1 MRTLKTSR
9 RELEHVAVCV
19 TGEVSAEFIRDIQE
33 TMRREN
39 QRRRDAGRPGMS
51 YTVSGGEG
59 SPEEWLRKV
68 LNRDLENRA
77 TLTVHYIQGPVV
89 RLALT
94 GRQAAALRAAVEMEL
109 AHQRGQEL
117 RLSRLIGAGLAGVAR
132 CGGAAE
138 QYISGVRQDIAT
150 AAELAELRGQGHPG
164 RRRCRGMSRQLIV
177 AVLGLAL
184 RWHLWCWWSITQ
196 GYEL

>member
-59 SPEEWLRKV
+59 SPEEWIRKA
-68 LNRDLENRA
+68 LNQDLGNGAAR
-77 TLTVHYIQGPVV
+77 TVRCVQGPVV

-109 AHQRGQEL
+109 AHQYKIMTVPTL
-117 RLSRLIGAGLAGVAR
+117 LFFK
-132 CGGAAE
+132 GGKLVF
-138 QYISGVRQDIAT
+138 QNSGVINRK
-150 AAELAELRGQGHPG
+150 
-164 RRRCRGMSRQLIV
+164 QLESMLER
-177 AVLGLAL
+177 LG
-184 RWHLWCWWSITQ
+184 
-196 GYEL
+196 

>member
-59 SPEEWLRKV
+59 SPEEWIRKA
-68 LNRDLENRA
+68 LNQDLGNGAAR
-77 TLTVHYIQGPVV
+77 TVRCVQGPVV

-117 RLSRLIGAGLAGVAR
+117 RLSRLIGAGLAGCPVRRRRGAVHQR
-132 CGGAAE
+132 DTAGHSRGGGAC
-138 QYISGVRQDIAT
+138 G
-150 AAELAELRGQGHPG
+150 AAGQGHPG
-164 RRRCRGMSRQLIV
+164 RRRCRGMSRQLIA

-184 RWHLWCWWSITQ
+184 LLAFVVLVEYHA
-196 GYEL
+196 GV

>member
-59 SPEEWLRKV
+59 SPEEWIRKA
-68 LNRDLENRA
+68 LNQDLGNGAAR
-77 TLTVHYIQGPVV
+77 TVRCVQGPVV
-89 RLALT
+89 RL
-94 GRQAAALRAAVEMEL
+94 ALRAAVEMEL

-138 QYISGVRQDIAT
+138 QYISGIRRDIAV
-150 AAELAELRGQGHPG
+150 AAEPAELLDRAIRAAGGVG
-164 RRRCRGMSRQLIV
+164 
-177 AVLGLAL
+177 
-184 RWHLWCWWSITQ
+184 
-196 GYEL
+196 E

>member
-59 SPEEWLRKV
+59 SPEEWIRKA
-68 LNRDLENRA
+68 LNQDLGNGAAR
-77 TLTVHYIQGPVV
+77 TVRCVQGPVV

-117 RLSRLIGAGLAGVAR
+117 RLSRLIGAGLAGVRRRRGAVHQR
-132 CGGAAE
+132 DTAGHSRGGGAC
-138 QYISGVRQDIAT
+138 G
-150 AAELAELRGQGHPG
+150 AAGQGHPG
-164 RRRCRGMSRQLIV
+164 RRRCRGMSRQLIA

-184 RWHLWCWWSITQ
+184 LLAFVVLVEYHA
-196 GYEL
+196 GV

>member
-59 SPEEWLRKV
+59 SPEEWIRKA
-68 LNRDLENRA
+68 LNQDLGNGAAR
-77 TLTVHYIQGPVV
+77 TVRCVQGPVV

-117 RLSRLIGAGLAGVAR
+117 RLSRLIGAGLAGGAVHQRDTAGHSR
-132 CGGAAE
+132 GGGAC
-138 QYISGVRQDIAT
+138 G
-150 AAELAELRGQGHPG
+150 AAGQGHPG
-164 RRRCRGMSRQLIV
+164 RRRCRGMSRQLIA

-184 RWHLWCWWSITQ
+184 LLAFVVLVEYHA
-196 GYEL
+196 GV

>member
-59 SPEEWLRKV
+59 SPEEWIRKA
-68 LNRDLENRA
+68 LNQDLGNGAAR
-77 TLTVHYIQGPVV
+77 TVRCVQGPVV

-132 CGGAAE
+132 CGGAC
-138 QYISGVRQDIAT
+138 G
-150 AAELAELRGQGHPG
+150 AAGQGHPG
-164 RRRCRGMSRQLIV
+164 RRRCRGMSRQLIA

-184 RWHLWCWWSITQ
+184 LLAFVVLVEYHA
-196 GYEL
+196 GV

>member
-51 YTVSGGEG
+51 YT
-59 SPEEWLRKV
+59 
-68 LNRDLENRA
+68 
-77 TLTVHYIQGPVV
+77 VV

-138 QYISGVRQDIAT
+138 QYISGIRRDIAV
-150 AAELAELRGQGHPG
+150 AAELAELLDRAIRAAGGVG
-164 RRRCRGMSRQLIV
+164 
-177 AVLGLAL
+177 
-184 RWHLWCWWSITQ
+184 
-196 GYEL
+196 E